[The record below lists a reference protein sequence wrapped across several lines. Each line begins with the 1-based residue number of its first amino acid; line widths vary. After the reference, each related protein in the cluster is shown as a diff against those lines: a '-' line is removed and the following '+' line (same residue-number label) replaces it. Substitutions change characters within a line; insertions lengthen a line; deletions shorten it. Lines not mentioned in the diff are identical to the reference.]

1 MAKDFN
7 IYQWRREHL
16 NENQVSEN
24 TPSWKE
30 EFKDIMKANNLTPG
44 EVMDFVSIYFK
55 DEKGK
60 PNMIGLNEDL
70 KIGDEYTKEEVANMF
85 DQIYWKATNKLDK
98 EGILALPFD
107 KIRYFGVYPPK
118 AYSALPNFVSP
129 KGPDQPART
138 DDSWIAAA
146 YAADKAAGIRPGLD

>member
-7 IYQWRREHL
+7 VYQWRRKHL
-16 NENQVSEN
+16 NENQVSEGEK
-24 TPSWKE
+24 SWK
-30 EFKDIMKANNLTPG
+30 KDFEKIMDANDLTQG
-44 EVMDFVSIYFK
+44 EVLDFISIYFK

-107 KIRYFGVYPPK
+107 KIRYFGMYPPR
-118 AYSALPNFVSP
+118 ANSALPNFVSP
-129 KGPDQPART
+129 KGPEPKFTMPDNPKDIYGAVGT
-138 DDSWIAAA
+138 
-146 YAADKAAGIRPGLD
+146 AD